1 MNRTSDQSSVISNQ
15 YRLRRK
21 VISSSERKRSF
32 TLIELLV
39 VIAIIAILAGMLLP
53 ALNRARE
60 TAKRISCMG
69 NMKQTLLTIRGYL
82 DSSNGY
88 LWISNSS
95 GNSVW
100 LQRLVSSGL
109 VSDASALKM
118 AFCPVNTVKQ
128 HDSSYGM
135 LGHLGNP
142 TAWSNNVDRFPGVL
156 ERDDGAGNSVFK
168 GKMLKRPSVYP
179 MLSDTQRCTLKN
191 GREKQGTYIYGNSMT
206 GAQSLYAPSLHHA
219 GNGMIGFADGHADAP
234 RRDWYQ
240 VRNFV
245 YVNINMVNVN
255 LGPAGSPPVL

>member
-21 VISSSERKRSF
+21 VISSLERKRSF

-128 HDSSYGM
+128 HESSYGM

-142 TAWSNNVDRFPGVL
+142 TAWSIMSTVFPAFSSAMTGQ
-156 ERDDGAGNSVFK
+156 ATVFSK
-168 GKMLKRPSVYP
+168 GK
-179 MLSDTQRCTLKN
+179 C
-191 GREKQGTYIYGNSMT
+191 
-206 GAQSLYAPSLHHA
+206 
-219 GNGMIGFADGHADAP
+219 
-234 RRDWYQ
+234 
-240 VRNFV
+240 
-245 YVNINMVNVN
+245 
-255 LGPAGSPPVL
+255 

>member
-1 MNRTSDQSSVISNQ
+1 MNRTSNQSSVISNQ

-53 ALNRARE
+53 ALNKAKE
-60 TAKRISCMG
+60 TAKKISCMG
-69 NMKQTLLTIRGYL
+69 NVKQTLLSIRGYL
-82 DSSNGY
+82 DSSNGF

-109 VSDASALKM
+109 ISDASALKM
-118 AFCPVNTVKQ
+118 AFCPVNTVKN

-168 GKMLKRPSVYP
+168 GKMLRRPSVYP
-179 MLSDTQRCTLKN
+179 MLSDTQRCTLNK
-191 GREKQGTYIYGNSMT
+191 GQKQGTYIYGNSMT